1 MIDDDVKITINLN
14 KLVET
19 RAKLLTQYGDY
30 SEKIVKGEYLDEN
43 DIDRI
48 ASKLRDTLTW
58 DVLYSMVD
66 VAILEYLDINETHY
80 GERSIETVE
89 LTMEKERKAR
99 EKEFK
104 KNFDLV
110 KLESQSW
117 TIDVPVRKKQ
127 MALPKNT
134 GPGALTRKAFKY
146 TAPSI
151 EQLIEEL
158 DYITLE
164 MGGELS
170 HTITLNSSGRSSK
183 KIIIEYDIKHKEK

>member
-43 DIDRI
+43 DVDRI
-48 ASKLRDTLTW
+48 ASELRDTLTW

-117 TIDVPVRKKQ
+117 TIDVPVRKK
-127 MALPKNT
+127 
-134 GPGALTRKAFKY
+134 
-146 TAPSI
+146 
-151 EQLIEEL
+151 
-158 DYITLE
+158 
-164 MGGELS
+164 
-170 HTITLNSSGRSSK
+170 
-183 KIIIEYDIKHKEK
+183 

>member
-14 KLVET
+14 KLVDV
-19 RAKLLTQYGDY
+19 RARLLSQYGDY
-30 SEKIVKGEYLDEN
+30 SDKIVKGEYLDEN
-43 DIDRI
+43 DVDRI

-66 VAILEYLDINETHY
+66 VAVLEYLDLNETHY

-117 TIDVPVRKKQ
+117 TIDVPMRKK
-127 MALPKNT
+127 
-134 GPGALTRKAFKY
+134 
-146 TAPSI
+146 
-151 EQLIEEL
+151 
-158 DYITLE
+158 
-164 MGGELS
+164 
-170 HTITLNSSGRSSK
+170 
-183 KIIIEYDIKHKEK
+183 